1 MLEAQAA
8 ATGRS
13 PGQEHSHGTSGPCT
27 GSESLAEKGHPSMQ
41 EQGEDGSPLETQMN
55 AAKPEPEPEP
65 EPRTGSQR
73 RTGGILAA
81 ACQPLEVGFGCVAW
95 EHTLLQGVVRV
106 EG

>member
-1 MLEAQAA
+1 
-8 ATGRS
+8 
-13 PGQEHSHGTSGPCT
+13 
-27 GSESLAEKGHPSMQ
+27 MQ